1 MAITYRSISDFN
13 CKLLVI
19 PYSSMKMDYY
29 PGNII
34 NSSNIDYKKR
44 IIQKGDEIAGAG
56 GVYLQKS
63 IDVGKF
69 VGLAFMKIDE
79 KRIKDSLK
87 LGIKQLLS
95 KVESM

>member
-19 PYSSMKMDYY
+19 PYSNMKMDYY

-44 IIQKGDEIAGAG
+44 IMQKGDEISGAG
-56 GVYLQKS
+56 GIYLQKS
-63 IDVGKF
+63 IDAGKF
-69 VGLAFMKIDE
+69 VGLAFLKIDE
-79 KRIKDSLK
+79 KRMKDSLK

-95 KVESM
+95 KV